1 MEASAAAASDVQ
13 TIREMN
19 AKLKAKL
26 KDVLQELQTAR
37 AGLEAADAAAVERG
51 STASELEASLAVA
64 RTEAATAIQE
74 RDTARAE
81 LEAAGAEAAT
91 AREQAM
97 EISAVAVVEAE
108 TVKEMNGKLKA
119 KLKDVLQELQAARSG
134 LEADKAEVA
143 ELREEMTRQAAESDA
158 RLAEAAAQLSSET
171 EARARLEAD
180 QRAAPCPGATL
191 LLGTRRLCAYPALCS
206 TSDPS
211 SHLPSPH
218 RSVLRARMLLSQGTG
233 VRLPCLRGQTRTVTV
248 CCLTVS

>member
-1 MEASAAAASDVQ
+1 
-13 TIREMN
+13 MN

-158 RLAEAAAQLSSET
+158 RLAEAAAQLGSVT

-180 QRAAPCPGATL
+180 QRAHHARGQHCCSVPNACAPTQHCVPRLLPASTL
-191 LLGTRRLCAYPALCS
+191 L
-206 TSDPS
+206 
-211 SHLPSPH
+211 SPH
-218 RSVLRARMLLSQGTG
+218 RSVLGARMLLSQGTG